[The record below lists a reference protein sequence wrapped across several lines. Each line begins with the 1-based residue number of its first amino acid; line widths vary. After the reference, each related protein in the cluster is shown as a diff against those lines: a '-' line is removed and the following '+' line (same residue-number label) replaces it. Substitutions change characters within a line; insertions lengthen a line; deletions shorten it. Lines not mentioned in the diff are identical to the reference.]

1 MVSYT
6 DSGAFDHNVSSGGTP
21 LIQPVYAP
29 SQPNHTVELDATAI
43 AEMIWVGP
51 GTFMM
56 GSPLSEM
63 DRRADEVQHQV
74 TLTESFYLKKFEVT
88 QAQYQAVMTGNAQ
101 GLSPTPS
108 SQIHPQY
115 PVGGV
120 SWNDIQIFLREI
132 NEAQEG
138 QVN

>member
-1 MVSYT
+1 
-6 DSGAFDHNVSSGGTP
+6 
-21 LIQPVYAP
+21 
-29 SQPNHTVELDATAI
+29 
-43 AEMIWVGP
+43 
-51 GTFMM
+51 MM

-74 TLTESFYLKKFEVT
+74 TLTEGFYLGKFEVT

-120 SWNDIQIFLREI
+120 SWNDIQIFLRKLMRLKER
-132 NEAQEG
+132 